1 MTAAAMAACCP
12 LGSGQGHR
20 RFLQASCELPDTC
33 PSMAC
38 AAIFVPFMEDC
49 GAILARS
56 SSVPLQQFQ
65 AFRAS
70 CQNLDAGAAQML
82 EPVNV
87 QMFRVRVSTDGAA
100 QAARRSR
107 AAEAVQPVAKIRW
120 SRSRRCRL
128 RLRHHQ
134 LQAQHPETQERRPAS
149 SSTTPSASPRTS
161 RPACRSAARSITAT
175 SCWRP
180 STARTPSSAATW
192 RTGCTPGWARSEAAI
207 CLWIWMETAQIEKKA
222 LASMTT
228 AITTALTRRQD
239 AAHSRSDR
247 LPSFGPR
254 ARMVRTQKV
263 EQLDH
268 QNLPPGGRL
277 APWRA
282 NQ

>member
-12 LGSGQGHR
+12 TQSAGGHR

-180 STARTPSSAATW
+180 STARTPSSAATS
-192 RTGCTPGWARSEAAI
+192 RTGCRLLCGLHI
-207 CLWIWMETAQIEKKA
+207 
-222 LASMTT
+222 
-228 AITTALTRRQD
+228 RQ
-239 AAHSRSDR
+239 AGR
-247 LPSFGPR
+247 LLL
-254 ARMVRTQKV
+254 
-263 EQLDH
+263 QLDPVRGCRCRFCVVARH
-268 QNLPPGGRL
+268 GGGVRGVK
-277 APWRA
+277 RC
-282 NQ
+282 